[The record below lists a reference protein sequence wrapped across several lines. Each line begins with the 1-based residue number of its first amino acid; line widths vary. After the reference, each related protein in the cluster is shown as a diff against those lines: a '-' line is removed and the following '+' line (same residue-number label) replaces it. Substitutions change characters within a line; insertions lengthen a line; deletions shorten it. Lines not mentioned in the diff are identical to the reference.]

1 MSNQNEIAPARN
13 YILNVNNE
21 QENDLQLKKL
31 MTEEIA
37 KAVNLSPGLMHNK
50 GTGQGPSFVV
60 YTTQTVKDVNTEVFL
75 AG

>member
-50 GTGQGPSFVV
+50 GTGQGL
-60 YTTQTVKDVNTEVFL
+60 YL
-75 AG
+75 YR